1 MTSRR
6 GRGGRGEAAPELGA
20 LLLDGETRQSLT
32 CARSLGRAGVEVGVA
47 AERRDAA
54 PAMHSRWCRIAA
66 ILPALTGPSNAY
78 VDELVAFLDRQP
90 TAVVMPAYDGSIEA
104 IRLRRD
110 EVERRSALALAS
122 ECALEVAVD
131 KEKTLALA
139 RDLGVT
145 TPRSADVKSV
155 GDLESA
161 LTEIGL
167 PAVLKPRR
175 SWVVSDDGGSRFGS
189 LAVTNLNEARAAF
202 AAITSG
208 GGEVTIQQW
217 LPGRRDA
224 VTQLLVGSDVKA
236 CFAQM
241 SHRELPR
248 LGGVSV
254 LCESIP
260 PFDDIIK
267 PAQRLVSEMGLEGC
281 STVEFRR
288 DANGAPVLMEINP
301 RIPGSIA
308 LAVGCGVDFPNLT
321 HAWALGRRVPKIE
334 RYQVGRRLHWMVGD
348 LWSLYS
354 AINHDPGPD
363 VPTPRQA
370 TREFIRD
377 LTTHDLSATFDIA
390 DLAPA
395 FVEARSLLLRPIMHR
410 LFGARSR
417 AATSP
422 SKG

>member
-1 MTSRR
+1 
-6 GRGGRGEAAPELGA
+6 
-20 LLLDGETRQSLT
+20 
-32 CARSLGRAGVEVGVA
+32 
-47 AERRDAA
+47 
-54 PAMHSRWCRIAA
+54 MHSRWCRIAA
-66 ILPALTGPSNAY
+66 ILPALAGPPNAY
-78 VDELVAFLDRQP
+78 VDDLVAFLDRQP
-90 TAVVMPAYDGSIEA
+90 TAVVIPAYDGSIEA

-110 EVERRSALALAS
+110 EVERRCALALAS
-122 ECALEVAVD
+122 ECALELAVD

-139 RDLGVT
+139 RDLGIA
-145 TPRSADVKSV
+145 TPRSADVKCI

-161 LTEIGL
+161 LAEIGL

-175 SWVVSDDGGSRFGS
+175 SWITSDDGGSRFGS
-189 LAVTNLNEARAAF
+189 LAVTDLAESRDAF
-202 AAITSG
+202 AAITRG
-208 GGEVTIQQW
+208 GGEVIIQQW

-224 VTQLLVGSDVKA
+224 VTQLVVGSDVKA

-260 PFDDIIK
+260 PLDDIVK
-267 PAQRLVSEMGLEGC
+267 PAQRLVCEMGLEGC

-288 DANGAPVLMEINP
+288 DMSGAPVLMEINP

-308 LAVGCGVDFPNLT
+308 LGVGCGVDFPNLI
-321 HAWALGRRVPKIE
+321 HAWALGRPVEKIE

-370 TREFIRD
+370 AREFVRD

-390 DLAPA
+390 DLAPS
-395 FVEARSLLLRPIMHR
+395 FVEARALLVRPIMKR
-410 LFGARSR
+410 LVEARSR
-417 AATSP
+417 ALTTP

>member
-1 MTSRR
+1 MR
-6 GRGGRGEAAPELGA
+6 
-20 LLLDGETRQSLT
+20 
-32 CARSLGRAGVEVGVA
+32 
-47 AERRDAA
+47 
-54 PAMHSRWCRIAA
+54 SRWCRIAA
-66 ILPALTGPSNAY
+66 ILPALTGPPNAY

-90 TAVVMPAYDGSIEA
+90 TAVVVPAYDGSIEA

-110 EVERRSALALAS
+110 EVERRCALALAP
-122 ECALEVAVD
+122 EHALEVAVD

-139 RDLGVT
+139 RDLGVA
-145 TPRSADVKSV
+145 TPRSADVRCA

-161 LTEIGL
+161 LEEVGL

-175 SWVVSDDGGSRFGS
+175 SWVVSDGGGSRFGS
-189 LAVTNLNEARAAF
+189 LPATDLTEARAAF

-208 GGEVTIQQW
+208 GGGVTIQQW

-224 VTQLLVGSDVKA
+224 VTQLVVGSDVKA

-260 PFDDIIK
+260 PLDDITK
-267 PAQRLVSEMGLEGC
+267 PAQQLVCEMGLEGI

-288 DANGAPVLMEINP
+288 DAHGAPVLMEINP

-321 HAWALGRRVPKIE
+321 YAWALGRPVPKIE

-354 AINHDPGPD
+354 ALNHDGGPD

-370 TREFIRD
+370 VGEFVRD
-377 LTTHDLSATFDIA
+377 LTHHDLSATFDIA
-390 DLAPA
+390 DPAPA
-395 FVEARSLLLRPIMHR
+395 FVEARALLARPIVHR

-417 AATSP
+417 AITTP
-422 SKG
+422 SKGS